1 LERSF
6 SKHID
11 NGELSA
17 LLPST
22 LETNA
27 VEMRGL
33 SPEAVG
39 EAEHQVESSW
49 GLSKKMAKYLMRDIE
64 GLSTE
69 QTAEVLELTPV
80 EIKRDCGGLG

>member
-39 EAEHQVESSW
+39 EAEHHVESSW
-49 GLSKKMAKYLMRDIE
+49 GLSKMSKYLLRDIE